1 MKVISLKILL
11 EKGIL
16 MSAVKR
22 VVFGRI
28 VIFSGTLYSSLQS
41 SKIEAYSKSRSE
53 VVILQIS

>member
-22 VVFGRI
+22 VVFGRLK
-28 VIFSGTLYSSLQS
+28 IFDI
-41 SKIEAYSKSRSE
+41 KIIC
-53 VVILQIS
+53 VVVTIKNGF